1 MANTEHYNFPLYRAG
16 EKPRWDVEGWN
27 GVMENIDSNLS
38 DVNTKADTAN
48 SNAIEAKNNADS
60 ANSNATAA
68 KNIAD
73 TANSNATAALTK
85 GQEAYE
91 LAEQVQS
98 SVSEVNTKAD
108 NASQLASEANSKAD
122 NASQLVSEANTKA
135 DNASQLAN
143 EANTK
148 ADNANQSISS
158 LDSRVGSIENDI
170 TGLDT
175 RVTALEQGGGSGGGG
190 IKDIYKFDVCCGRI
204 YNPTS
209 DSSWNY
215 DETQIQTVASLS
227 AGDSTNLL
235 LANFIST
242 VYSFPILPTNNDDFY
257 FFKIYRLGN
266 NGDEE
271 IPIENY
277 STLRTLLLDY
287 INQDKCKITIDKT
300 LYVMVNNKIS
310 YNLDYKVI
318 PSYIGTTTQ
327 SDKMLQL
334 DNHFKRNS
342 WDSESTDLTA
352 LDLCIKVV
360 DGIASNIGNDTNNGS
375 IYPKKN
381 LRITGQI
388 ILSE

>member
-1 MANTEHYNFPLYRAG
+1 MANTGHYNFPLYRAG

-38 DVNTKADTAN
+38 AVNTKADTAN
-48 SNAIEAKNNADS
+48 SNATAAKNNADT

-73 TANSNATAALTK
+73 TANSNANAALTK

-91 LAEQVQS
+91 LASQVQS

-108 NASQLASEANSKAD
+108 NAIQSA
-122 NASQLVSEANTKA
+122 SEANTKA
-135 DNASQLAN
+135 DNASQLAS

-158 LDSRVGSIENDI
+158 INTNVNSLDSRVESIEGNI
-170 TGLDT
+170 TSLDT
-175 RVTALEQGGGSGGGG
+175 RVTSLEQGGGSGGGG

-215 DETQIQTVASLS
+215 DETQIQTITSLS

-235 LANFIST
+235 LENFIGT
-242 VYSFPILPTNNDDFY
+242 IFSFPILPTNNDDFY

-277 STLRTLLLDY
+277 STLRTMILDY

-327 SDKMLQL
+327 GNKMLQL
-334 DNHFKRNS
+334 DSHFKRNS

-360 DGIASNIGNDTNNGS
+360 DGVASNIGNDTNNGS